1 MFHLFLA
8 STINIDI
15 IYVLLNLILLFVF
28 TVAGINVSC
37 RRSFWGNAFI
47 CSIFFIF
54 IVGSR
59 YGRGNDYLHYASVFI
74 HDEDIKQPF
83 FRSINTFFRE
93 FLSIGKYAIF
103 YIYAIPFILCGFKF
117 LKNFAIHAK
126 WYFPLFL
133 VSMLYF
139 EEYEIRQALSFSFV
153 FLFLDEFISID
164 TNGKKIIW
172 CGVWVLLTFSLHSA
186 NIFFIICFLGIYYT
200 CKSIISWKIAVPILF
215 FASYFFADYYDISLL
230 QPILNLLSGT
240 NAKFSHYIEG
250 GAAEAWFG
258 DSALQLDN
266 ERNPIIKVLDFIAH
280 SSLFYFAY
288 KTLKRRDLV
297 NRQLMLTM
305 TNIYIMGDIARQA
318 FLYLELLN
326 RMSGMFQRMW
336 IFPFAMV
343 MIYNSFYKLKGIE
356 RVAYLF
362 MFFLFYDY
370 AKYLFAPPIGMTKFL
385 WDI

>member
-1 MFHLFLA
+1 MCHLFLA
-8 STINIDI
+8 SVINIDV
-15 IYVLLNLILLFVF
+15 IYVSLNLILLFVF
-28 TVAGINVSC
+28 IIAGINVSC
-37 RRSFWGNAFI
+37 RKPFWSNALT
-47 CSIFFIF
+47 CSIFFVF

-59 YGRGNDYLHYASVFI
+59 YGRGNDYLHYVSVFVYN
-74 HDEDIKQPF
+74 EDINQPF
-83 FRSINTFFRE
+83 FRTVNTFLRE
-93 FLSIGKYAIF
+93 VLFVGKYAIF
-103 YIYAIPFILCGFKF
+103 YVYAIPFILCGFKF

-126 WYFPLFL
+126 WLFPLFL

-153 FLFLDEFISID
+153 FIFLDKFISND
-164 TNGKKIIW
+164 TNGRKIVW
-172 CGVWVLLTFSLHSA
+172 CSVWILLVFSLHSA

-200 CKSIISWKIAVPILF
+200 CKSVISWKISIPALL

-250 GAAEAWFG
+250 NAAEAWFG

-266 ERNPIIKVLDFIAH
+266 ERNPVIKIFDFLAH
-280 SSLFYFAY
+280 SSLFYLAS
-288 KTLKRRDLV
+288 KTMKNRDLANKQIV
-297 NRQLMLTM
+297 LTM
-305 TNIYIMGDIARQA
+305 TNIYIIGNIARQA

-326 RMSGMFQRMW
+326 RMSGMLQRMW

-343 MIYNSFYKLKGIE
+343 MIYTPFHRLKGIE
-356 RVAYLF
+356 KIAYLF
-362 MFFLFYDY
+362 TFFLFYDY